1 MTTSPDSRRDQ
12 ALAALQG
19 FLTGAKKPADVDAAT
34 PLFADGLGLD
44 SLETAEL
51 SAVLEDALGED
62 PFSVGD
68 EMPQTVGEVLDF
80 YGASAGADESATA
93 AL

>member
-1 MTTSPDSRRDQ
+1 MTTSRRDQ

-19 FLTGAKKPADVDAAT
+19 FLAGAKKPADVDAAT

-62 PFSVGD
+62 PFSAAD

-80 YGASAGADESATA
+80 YGAGADAGQSAAA